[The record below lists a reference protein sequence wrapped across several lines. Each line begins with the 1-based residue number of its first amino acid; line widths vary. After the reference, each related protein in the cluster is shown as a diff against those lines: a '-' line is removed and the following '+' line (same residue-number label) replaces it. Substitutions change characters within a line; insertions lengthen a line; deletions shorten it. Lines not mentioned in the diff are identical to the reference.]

1 MNKAII
7 KAVFLFVFVNISFQ
21 TDVWSQC
28 IRKNEFLECLNNP
41 MGEVLDLVATPRGVA
56 FLKLSGNGIQ
66 EIRSLFDGGTS
77 SYLLGVFIDNN
88 PIYIIQD
95 DAFKIFPSLRELII
109 KNSFLNAVPN
119 AVRRIQLLYKL
130 DLSNNPIK
138 DYGSGSFDSK
148 HLKSINLSNTKLTY
162 LDKSFFDMLPDIN
175 ELELRHSNLQEFP
188 ESIVFSLPMLQS
200 LNIFDNVFTCGCSIL
215 WLYKESWIQRFW
227 SNDINFHQFLCR
239 DKITFHLY
247 YLSKTNSTEICIP
260 TWSEWSPCLS
270 TCSDNFKDQ
279 SRSADCIVDNA
290 NCKDGKFYE
299 VRKCEAKGCS
309 EISNLV
315 NEGWS
320 LWSSW
325 SPCSST
331 CGVGRMSRQRICN
344 NPTFRS
350 DRLCLDDSLQFG
362 PCISEPC
369 PIETESKM
377 NFAPLELKQAEDH
390 AKGVSSS
397 VHIAIGFGLFG
408 FFIVVV
414 AVYMKCKNRIH
425 IGKGAFSKSPEK
437 DFSNLV
443 SSSTKS
449 FLKDKWK
456 FLYKNKDNIPPVPGK
471 YRGFFP
477 TYAEDSSNIAKV
489 IPRRPLEDDFNI
501 PEHIRAMQIQSRSQF
516 IQENVSDTR
525 LNHPLQKPQPP
536 SQRTQPLP
544 QRISSEGM
552 YCTVNESAGP
562 SRIAHRHS
570 ETIEP
575 YDDTEFYIEVK
586 QSHHDLHDPEDETND
601 NKKRGIF
608 FNMF

>member
-119 AVRRIQLLYKL
+119 AVRRIQLLYK
-130 DLSNNPIK
+130 
-138 DYGSGSFDSK
+138 
-148 HLKSINLSNTKLTY
+148 
-162 LDKSFFDMLPDIN
+162 
-175 ELELRHSNLQEFP
+175 LELRHSNLQEFP

>member
-1 MNKAII
+1 
-7 KAVFLFVFVNISFQ
+7 
-21 TDVWSQC
+21 
-28 IRKNEFLECLNNP
+28 
-41 MGEVLDLVATPRGVA
+41 
-56 FLKLSGNGIQ
+56 
-66 EIRSLFDGGTS
+66 
-77 SYLLGVFIDNN
+77 
-88 PIYIIQD
+88 
-95 DAFKIFPSLRELII
+95 
-109 KNSFLNAVPN
+109 
-119 AVRRIQLLYKL
+119 
-130 DLSNNPIK
+130 
-138 DYGSGSFDSK
+138 
-148 HLKSINLSNTKLTY
+148 
-162 LDKSFFDMLPDIN
+162 MLPDIN
-175 ELELRHSNLQEFP
+175 ELILNNLPLEQPVEINTFASLVSLINLELRHSNLQEFP

-309 EISNLV
+309 V
-315 NEGWS
+315 
-320 LWSSW
+320 
-325 SPCSST
+325 
-331 CGVGRMSRQRICN
+331 
-344 NPTFRS
+344 
-350 DRLCLDDSLQFG
+350 
-362 PCISEPC
+362 
-369 PIETESKM
+369 ETESKM

-397 VHIAIGFGLFG
+397 VHIAIGFGLFI

-414 AVYMKCKNRIH
+414 AVYMKCKNRIY

-501 PEHIRAMQIQSRSQF
+501 PEHIRAMQIQSQSQF

-525 LNHPLQKPQPP
+525 LNHPLQKHQPP

-552 YCTVNESAGP
+552 YSTVNESAGP
-562 SRIAHRHS
+562 SRIVHRHS